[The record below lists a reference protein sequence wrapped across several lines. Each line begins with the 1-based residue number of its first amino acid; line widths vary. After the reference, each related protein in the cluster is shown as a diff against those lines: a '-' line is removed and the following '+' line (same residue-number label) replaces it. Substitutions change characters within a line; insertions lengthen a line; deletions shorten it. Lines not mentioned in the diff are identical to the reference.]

1 MIEGTRF
8 YPLQGIVRQIEL
20 IQIRRV
26 VEETRVEVTD
36 TAWIQ
41 IEIQQRTAIQE
52 GFLNLIQRIVLE
64 LQCN

>member
-1 MIEGTRF
+1 MIEGAWL
-8 YPLQGIVRQIEL
+8 YPLQGIVWQIEL

-26 VEETRVEVTD
+26 VEETRVKVTD

-52 GFLNLIQRIVLE
+52 GFLNLIQGIVLE
-64 LQCN
+64 FQCN